1 MLAALLGLVILSL
14 LLGARAIPVP
24 DILHALWNPDPADPL
39 TAVIWDRR
47 LPRTILA
54 VVAGA
59 AMGIAGALIQALTRN
74 PLADTGV
81 LGINSGAA
89 FSAVLAFSLLGVTS
103 APGFLAFAILGA
115 LAAGVLVYVIGR
127 GRSVGVDPLRL
138 VLAGVALSA
147 ILEGVGE
154 GMALVDPQAFDRLR
168 SWMVGNLDV
177 GSFRPIMTVSIG
189 LLVGIL
195 VLLPGLTSLNSLAL
209 GDDMATA
216 LGVSVRRT
224 RVLMLLSITIS
235 AASAT
240 AAAGVMVFLG
250 LMVPHLARWV
260 GGSDQRSV
268 LVLSAII
275 GPVVLLAADII
286 GRLILPGELPA
297 GVVVAFV
304 GAPFLIM
311 FARRRGVITL

>member
-1 MLAALLGLVILSL
+1 MATLFGLLIVSL
-14 LLGARAIPVP
+14 LLGARAIPLP
-24 DILHALWNPDPADPL
+24 DIFQALWHPDPADPL

-74 PLADTGV
+74 PLADIGV

-103 APGFLAFAILGA
+103 APGFLAFAMLGA
-115 LAAGVLVYVIGR
+115 LTAGVLVYYIGR
-127 GRSVGVDPLRL
+127 GRGVGVDPLRL

-224 RVLMLLSITIS
+224 RVLMLLSITIL

>member
-1 MLAALLGLVILSL
+1 MATLFGLLIVSL
-14 LLGARAIPVP
+14 LLGARAIPLP
-24 DILHALWNPDPADPL
+24 DIFQALWHPDPADPL

-103 APGFLAFAILGA
+103 APGFLAFAMLGA
-115 LAAGVLVYVIGR
+115 LIAGVLVYYIGR
-127 GRSVGVDPLRL
+127 GRGVGVDPLRL

-224 RVLMLLSITIS
+224 RVLMLLSITIL